1 MNKHSELEI
10 FKLCERLAELLGDE
24 EAIADLKK
32 LYTNHPEMFQNIKE
46 VSKIINE
53 VLTEPELIIKNPRAK
68 SDKDFIAVKHLSNIE
83 NKIGDIG
90 IRNNQG
96 TNIIFHANISASRNF
111 NRLLKKDVV
120 TTGEAVHSLHT
131 SRPAELGGDNQRLSG
146 ANAHSVITITSIIQK
161 DIKYKNN
168 KDNKNRSKNKNI
180 ELEL

>member
-10 FKLCERLAELLGDE
+10 FKLCERLAKLLGAE

-83 NKIGDIG
+83 NKIGDIS

-96 TNIIFHANISASRNF
+96 TNIIFHANISASRN
-111 NRLLKKDVV
+111 LIDYLKKM
-120 TTGEAVHSLHT
+120 
-131 SRPAELGGDNQRLSG
+131 
-146 ANAHSVITITSIIQK
+146 
-161 DIKYKNN
+161 
-168 KDNKNRSKNKNI
+168 
-180 ELEL
+180 